1 LCGKVDEVGVASR
14 TNNVSVVCLTETWL
28 DDEIS
33 NSYVGISGYFVI
45 RKDRTSTVREDGDGV
60 CVYVKEDMS
69 WGRLFLEN
77 EAAKEIESIWI
88 QLTP

>member
-1 LCGKVDEVGVASR
+1 
-14 TNNVSVVCLTETWL
+14 VCLTETWL

-45 RKDRTSTVREDGDGV
+45 RKDRTSKVREDGDGV
-60 CVYVKEDMS
+60 CVCVKEDIS